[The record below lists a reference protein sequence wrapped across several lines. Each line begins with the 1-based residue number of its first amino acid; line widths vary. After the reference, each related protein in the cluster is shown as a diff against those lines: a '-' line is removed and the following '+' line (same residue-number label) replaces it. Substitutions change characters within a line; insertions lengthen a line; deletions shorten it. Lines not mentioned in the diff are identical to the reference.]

1 MTATEDVE
9 TSVTTTNSLSQENT
23 ILADHISKTST
34 DTAIGSNH
42 LL

>member
-1 MTATEDVE
+1 MAATEAVE
-9 TSVTTTNSLSQENT
+9 TSVTTTNCLSQENT
-23 ILADHISKTST
+23 NLADHISKTCT